1 MSQVQLQFLG
11 SGDAFGSGGRFQTC
25 FLLRGG
31 EGGVLID
38 CGASSL
44 IAMKRARVD
53 PSEIG
58 WVLLSHLHVDHF
70 GGVPFLILD
79 GQFSRRIRPLVIA
92 GPPGLQTR
100 MADAMEVDFP
110 GSTHVARRFS
120 TELVELHERLTTPV
134 GPARVTPFVV
144 AHASGAP
151 SYALRVEYSGK
162 VITYSGDTE
171 WTDALLDAARDA
183 DLFICE
189 AYFFDKKIRFHLDYQ
204 TLREHRDRFECG
216 RIILTHMGQEMLRH
230 VGEVEFECA
239 EDGKIIVL

>member
-1 MSQVQLQFLG
+1 MSHVQLQFLG

-31 EGGVLID
+31 GGDMLID

-44 IAMKRARVD
+44 IALKRAAVD
-53 PSEIG
+53 PAEIG

-79 GQFSRRIRPLVIA
+79 GQFSRRTRPLVVA

-100 MADAMEVDFP
+100 MTEAMEVCFP
-110 GSTHVARRFS
+110 GSTRAARRFS
-120 TELVELHERLTTPV
+120 TELVELPERLTTPV

-151 SYALRVEYSGK
+151 SYALRVEYGGK
-162 VITYSGDTE
+162 VIAYSGDTE
-171 WTDALLDAARDA
+171 WTDALLDTARGA

-189 AYFFDKKIRFHLDYQ
+189 AYFFNKKITGHLDYQ
-204 TLREHRDRFECG
+204 TLCAHRDRIECR
-216 RIILTHMGQEMLRH
+216 RIILTHMGPEVLSRL
-230 VGEVEFECA
+230 GEVEFECA
-239 EDGKIIVL
+239 EDGKIIAL

>member
-1 MSQVQLQFLG
+1 MSQMQLQFLG

-25 FLLRGG
+25 FLLRGADG
-31 EGGVLID
+31 DVLID

-44 IAMKRARVD
+44 IAMKQAAVD

-79 GQFSRRIRPLVIA
+79 GQFSRRTRPLVVA
-92 GPPGLQTR
+92 GPPGLQAR
-100 MADAMEVDFP
+100 MAEALEVGFP
-110 GSTHVARRFS
+110 GSTKVTRRFT
-120 TELVELHERLTTPV
+120 TELVELPERLSTAV
-134 GPARVTPFVV
+134 GPTLVTPFVV

-151 SYALRVEYSGK
+151 SYALRVEYGGK

-171 WTDALLDAARDA
+171 WTEALLDAARGA

-189 AYFFDKKIRFHLDYQ
+189 AYFFDKKIKYHLDYQ
-204 TLREHRDRFECG
+204 TLREHRDRFEC
-216 RIILTHMGQEMLRH
+216 RRMILTHMGQEMLSH
-230 VGEVEFECA
+230 LGEVELECA
-239 EDGKIIVL
+239 EDGKIVVL